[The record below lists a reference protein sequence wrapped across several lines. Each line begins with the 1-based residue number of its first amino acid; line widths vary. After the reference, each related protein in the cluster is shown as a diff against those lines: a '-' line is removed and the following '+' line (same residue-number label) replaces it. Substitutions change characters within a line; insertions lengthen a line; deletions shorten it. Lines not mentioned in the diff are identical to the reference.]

1 MELLMGPVPIMSSVR
16 SMKTDFDVA
25 LADEDGD
32 CA

>member
-1 MELLMGPVPIMSSVR
+1 VPIMSSMR